1 MASNHNKK
9 KSAGKNNPA
18 MKIATR
24 IFAAGACAEIWLL
37 AVYRYYVRGSIGE
50 VLAWHQKYLPALPWV
65 GLAMVV
71 IGLLL
76 LFVGKKDCAKKTAA
90 ARILVGAGVFVAV
103 TTPLIRV
110 WYTTALTPL
119 CVLVPGLM
127 ILGIAWCL
135 YDRECVYALAVLCS
149 AAMMLWICRECLP
162 VPARQMIGR
171 GLAVAWLVVAAAAAL
186 LLKQVRRADG
196 MFREMRLLPVSAN
209 YALIYVA
216 LGVSAVLVVAGMLG
230 AVLAYYALWVAAV
243 AIFAVAVYY
252 TVQQL

>member
-1 MASNHNKK
+1 MCIGVNGGAYLLYTMLMSEAIMVVQAFLLYKLLRRFLLCARDCAASIGYTL
-9 KSAGKNNPA
+9 SAGALDKTTWPG
-18 MKIATR
+18 
-24 IFAAGACAEIWLL
+24 FA
-37 AVYRYYVRGSIGE
+37 
-50 VLAWHQKYLPALPWV
+50 P
-65 GLAMVV
+65 
-71 IGLLL
+71 
-76 LFVGKKDCAKKTAA
+76 
-90 ARILVGAGVFVAV
+90 
-103 TTPLIRV
+103 
-110 WYTTALTPL
+110 
-119 CVLVPGLM
+119 PGLM

-135 YDRECVYALAVLCS
+135 YDRECVYALAILCS

-186 LLKQVRRADG
+186 LLKKVRRADG

-209 YALIYVA
+209 YALIYMA